1 MTPYFVGLD
10 PPAVELVEALQVN
23 DQHRRQPPDLQLLE
37 RQLVL
42 LAERAVVLLVLA
54 ELLLPRESLQAL
66 DQRDGLRRGFDRRFN
81 GRVFDESLESK
92 DDHFE
97 TFSKLLQAA
106 QIGIN
111 FRAYTPSLI
120 EMNLLVG
127 PE

>member
-1 MTPYFVGLD
+1 M
-10 PPAVELVEALQVN
+10 
-23 DQHRRQPPDLQLLE
+23 
-37 RQLVL
+37 L
-42 LAERAVVLLVLA
+42 LARRAIVLLVLA

-66 DQRDGLRRGFDRRFN
+66 DQRDGLRRGFDGRFN

-92 DDHFE
+92 DDQFKI
-97 TFSKLLQAA
+97 FFKLLQAA